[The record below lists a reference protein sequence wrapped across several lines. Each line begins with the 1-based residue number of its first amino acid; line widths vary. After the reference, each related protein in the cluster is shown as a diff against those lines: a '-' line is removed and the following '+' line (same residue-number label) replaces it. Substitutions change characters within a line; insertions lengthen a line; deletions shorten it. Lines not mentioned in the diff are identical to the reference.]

1 MLDKDFLSEIL
12 MPYFEG
18 FQKSLRTILD
28 NLNTF
33 QTNSECFFSS
43 RTEILCKL
51 LAIRVH
57 VN

>member
-1 MLDKDFLSEIL
+1 MLDKDFLSEIF

-33 QTNSECFFSS
+33 QTNSECFFL
-43 RTEILCKL
+43 RKL
-51 LAIRVH
+51 KYCTNYLKSAYM
-57 VN
+57 